1 MRSILFFL
9 PTLYCFG
16 FNTHRHLGELTENA
30 LDSSILHKIKAIIG
44 NESLYNASIWA
55 DQVKYTKEY
64 YWSKQLHYLDIQEC
78 PLSKLTDA
86 IVNKYC
92 KNKCIFAALMN
103 FTSILKN
110 SDKIGSGEGYSL
122 KFLLHFMQDFNQP
135 MHLLGYSHG
144 GNGDTLIV
152 SRNGRNRTINLHAFW
167 DTYIPEYFIK
177 NYEYKYNGK
186 VTKITDMSEYKEF
199 LMNILDMNQKLACK
213 VYPGKQQY
221 IIFEEYYKAEILVML
236 FDNYLTLAISTF
248 KFIFN

>member
-9 PTLYCFG
+9 PTVYCFG

-44 NESLYNASIWA
+44 NESLHDVSIWA
-55 DQVKYTKEY
+55 DQVKYTKGY

-110 SDKIGSGEGYSL
+110 SNSDKTNL
-122 KFLLHFMQDFNQP
+122 PDAFKFLLHFMQDFNQP

-186 VTKITDMSEYKEF
+186 VTEINDISEYKEF
-199 LMNILDMNQKLACK
+199 LMNILDMNQKIACK
-213 VYPGKQQY
+213 VYPNNTH
-221 IIFEEYYKAEILVML
+221 IIFEDYYKPEVLVML
-236 FDNYLTLAISTF
+236 FDNYLTLALSTF
-248 KFIFN
+248 KYIFN